1 MSEDLH
7 FLTPSMFSANS
18 AVSLQFSRKDHGIYK
33 AVLADDRGKDTSV
46 FDISGQGTFL
56 LSTFHQSLYI

>member
-1 MSEDLH
+1 
-7 FLTPSMFSANS
+7 MFSANS

-56 LSTFHQSLYI
+56 LFTFHQSLYI